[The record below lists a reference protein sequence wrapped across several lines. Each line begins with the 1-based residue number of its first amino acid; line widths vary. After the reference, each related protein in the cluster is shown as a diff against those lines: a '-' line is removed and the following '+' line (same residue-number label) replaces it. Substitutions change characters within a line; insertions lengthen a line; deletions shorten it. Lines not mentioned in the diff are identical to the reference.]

1 MSRDLPFQV
10 DIERFNMMRP
20 QADLSR
26 PDGAK
31 ITNVFHWGP
40 HNGNEPCVA
49 GDHCNGRA
57 TCRSLHPPPFLP
69 VPVRRVR
76 VLGTVARVPSAS
88 TQELVLYDG
97 AENVVVHVSPEAA
110 ATCVCAPAVDDTVDV
125 LGRVV
130 GTRSNDGLYFTRSIE
145 ATDIWPAAHP
155 GALARR
161 KEEVE
166 ELERTCYSDAA
177 WCARRPPQGE
187 GDPHEE
193 VRRMFSLG
201 SADSEHGSG
210 SGGGSRARGPGG
222 GGGGAG
228 VGLKGAIHAE
238 VKRCEDKG
246 GATLQ
251 QLQATCRV
259 LLPNMKPAGFQR
271 VLENL
276 QSEGLVYQS
285 ADGLYLAL

>member
-1 MSRDLPFQV
+1 M
-10 DIERFNMMRP
+10 
-20 QADLSR
+20 
-26 PDGAK
+26 
-31 ITNVFHWGP
+31 
-40 HNGNEPCVA
+40 
-49 GDHCNGRA
+49 
-57 TCRSLHPPPFLP
+57 
-69 VPVRRVR
+69 R
-76 VLGTVARVPSAS
+76 VLGTVAQVPSAS
-88 TQELVLYDG
+88 AQELVLCDG
-97 AENVVVHVSPEAA
+97 AESVVVHVSPEAA

-155 GALARR
+155 DALVRR
-161 KEEVE
+161 KAEVE

-187 GDPHEE
+187 ADPHEE

-201 SADSEHGSG
+201 SADSDHGGGGGGGGGSG
-210 SGGGSRARGPGG
+210 SGRAGGPGSG
-222 GGGGAG
+222 GATAAGGAG
-228 VGLKGAIHAE
+228 VGLKGAIYAE

-251 QLQATCRV
+251 QLQATCNA
-259 LLPNMKPAGFQR
+259 LLPNMKPSGFQR